1 MRSVRAVNT
10 YQIFMM
16 CQILL
21 CTAVLLLDVNSY
33 YTMFIVIVHYY
44 EQVMHVNHLSQCWTL
59 RSKYL
64 RKLIIINCV
73 H

>member
-1 MRSVRAVNT
+1 MRLVRAVNT

-44 EQVMHVNHLSQCWTL
+44 E
-59 RSKYL
+59 
-64 RKLIIINCV
+64 
-73 H
+73 